1 MYKRICNDQHRLNE
15 YKRLSTFGKAVGIEN
30 RMLSPNETQE
40 IFPLLD
46 PKAFI
51 GGLYSPGD
59 GVVDPAMLCNA
70 LTRAA
75 KKNGAMVIEEC
86 PVLDVITGNSI
97 LGSKNIQGVNTPY
110 GTIKTSVKKLNSN
123 QLIY

>member
-1 MYKRICNDQHRLNE
+1 
-15 YKRLSTFGKAVGIEN
+15 
-30 RMLSPNETQE
+30 MLSPSETQE

-51 GGLYSPGD
+51 GALYSPGD

-75 KKNGAMVIEEC
+75 SKNGAVVFEEC
-86 PVLDVITGNSI
+86 PVLDILTGENV
-97 LGSKNIQGVNTPY
+97 LGSKNIQGVTTPY
-110 GTIKTSVKKLNSN
+110 GTIKTR
-123 QLIY
+123 